1 MPHCA
6 GFPLYSIVLQAYLHV
21 AHDQELLIFY
31 EVQSRVQFKGE
42 ELVMTVGPR
51 VASLASNSHVNPA
64 DAAAELLS
72 YQRAKGSTLMTADAA
87 VAEMQ
92 YVMVSTH

>member
-1 MPHCA
+1 MPV
-6 GFPLYSIVLQAYLHV
+6 VLQAFLQA

-31 EVQSRVQFKGE
+31 EVQSRVKFKGE
-42 ELVMTVGPR
+42 ELVMTLGPR
-51 VASLASNSHVNPA
+51 VASLASDSPVDPA